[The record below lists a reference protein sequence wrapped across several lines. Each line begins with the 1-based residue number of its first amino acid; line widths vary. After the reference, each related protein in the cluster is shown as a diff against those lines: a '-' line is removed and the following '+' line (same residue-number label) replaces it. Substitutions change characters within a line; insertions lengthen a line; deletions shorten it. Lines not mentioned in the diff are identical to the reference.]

1 MNTPL
6 QFFPYRKNELTA
18 QGIPLRKIAEET
30 GTPVYVYSAEAFLTP
45 LREFQLGLKNLDPL
59 ICFAMKSNSNLSI
72 LKLLSDAGAGMDLV
86 SGGELYRA
94 QVAGVQA
101 NKIVFSGVGKT
112 PKEMM
117 KALNSGPS
125 GIFSF
130 NVESVAE
137 LIVLNEVANSIKR
150 KASVALRFNPD
161 VNPKTHP
168 YISTGLRKN
177 KFGMNRKEILD
188 IVKNIKKFPGIT
200 LKGISVHIGSQLVT
214 LSPMDDAF
222 SKVRLL
228 VEEIDSLLT
237 TPIQF
242 IDLGGGLG
250 IQYKNEISPSIK
262 KYCALVQKHF
272 GPQTFLKS
280 ARRRPP
286 LKILIEPGRI
296 LSGNSGV
303 LLTEVIYRKAR
314 SDKDFLIVDAAMND
328 LMRPALYGSYHEI
341 VPVKKQKKNSK
352 VRKTNLV
359 GPVCESSD
367 CFGENRLLST
377 DLQKG
382 DLLAILSAGAYG
394 FSMASNYN
402 SRPRPPEVLVENE
415 DYKVIRRRETEE
427 DLIRGEHL
435 GR

>member
-1 MNTPL
+1 M
-6 QFFPYRKNELTA
+6 
-18 QGIPLRKIAEET
+18 
-30 GTPVYVYSAEAFLTP
+30 
-45 LREFQLGLKNLDPL
+45 
-59 ICFAMKSNSNLSI
+59 
-72 LKLLSDAGAGMDLV
+72 
-86 SGGELYRA
+86 
-94 QVAGVQA
+94 
-101 NKIVFSGVGKT
+101 
-112 PKEMM
+112 
-117 KALNSGPS
+117 
-125 GIFSF
+125 
-130 NVESVAE
+130 
-137 LIVLNEVANSIKR
+137 
-150 KASVALRFNPD
+150 
-161 VNPKTHP
+161 
-168 YISTGLRKN
+168 
-177 KFGMNRKEILD
+177 
-188 IVKNIKKFPGIT
+188 
-200 LKGISVHIGSQLVT
+200 
-214 LSPMDDAF
+214 
-222 SKVRLL
+222 L